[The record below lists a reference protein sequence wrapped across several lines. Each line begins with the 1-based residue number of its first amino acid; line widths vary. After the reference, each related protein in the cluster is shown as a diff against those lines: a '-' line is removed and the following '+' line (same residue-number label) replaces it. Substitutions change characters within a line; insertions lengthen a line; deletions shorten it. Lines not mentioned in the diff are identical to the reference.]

1 MTKALFKKFRISP
14 PPEYGIESVPSKLK
28 NLRFLDYFVLWSSLG
43 VGLLVFWAGLLLVPG
58 LGLGLALLAIL
69 VGHLIGNLFLAL
81 VGTIGAENGIPSM
94 VAVRPSFGIRSSYLM
109 SILNLIQLIGWA
121 SFEILVMGQAVDA
134 IMVSTFGYSNY
145 AIWVLVFGFFVFLL
159 AFGGP
164 LTVIRDWLRKFAIW
178 LIYGLGIWITIIVF
192 TQYDLVALLNA
203 PSTGELTFSGGIDLV
218 IAMPI
223 SWVPLVADYNR
234 FSKNSKEDFSG
245 TYLGFLITSGWCY
258 ALGAITTLATGE
270 PNPVLLI
277 MVIVGPIAAIPSLLI
292 VVTDET
298 DNGFA
303 DVYSAAISV
312 QNVFPKVK
320 QWKLIIIISIISTA
334 LALVFGLSPQF
345 EEYYINFLLWI
356 GSVFIP
362 LFGIVI
368 IDYFVVRKKKFDISA
383 IYESKKGALYWYWKG
398 INPRAIIAWICG
410 VMIYWILIFAVP
422 WLGGSLL
429 SLISAAVLYW
439 LFTKL

>member
-1 MTKALFKKFRISP
+1 MAKGLTEKLKITP
-14 PPEYGIESVPSKLK
+14 PPEYGIKPVPSNLK

-81 VGTIGAENGIPSM
+81 VGTIGSENGIPSM

-109 SILNLIQLIGWA
+109 SILNVIQLVGWA
-121 SFEILVMGQAVDA
+121 SFEILVMGQAADA
-134 IMVSTFGYSNY
+134 IMVSVFGYSNY

-164 LTVIRDWLRKFAIW
+164 LAVIRDWLRKFAIW

-192 TQYDLVALLNA
+192 TQYDLIALLNA
-203 PSTGELTFSGGIDLV
+203 PSAGTLTFSGGVDLV

-234 FSKNSKEDFSG
+234 FSRNSKEDFSG
-245 TYLGFLITSGWCY
+245 TYIGFLITSGWCY

-277 MVIVGPIAAIPSLLI
+277 MMIVGPIAAIPSLLI
-292 VVTDET
+292 IVTDET

-303 DVYSAAISV
+303 DVYSAAIST
-312 QNVFPKVK
+312 QNIGDLSKIK
-320 QWKLIIIISIISTA
+320 QWKLIVIFSIISTA

-345 EEYYINFLLWI
+345 EEYYTNFLLWI

-368 IDYFVVRKKKFDISA
+368 IDYFVVKEKKFDIA
-383 IYESKKGALYWYWKG
+383 EMYKREGEYWYWKG
-398 INPRAIIAWICG
+398 LN
-410 VMIYWILIFAVP
+410 
-422 WLGGSLL
+422 
-429 SLISAAVLYW
+429 
-439 LFTKL
+439 